1 MHVVPPL
8 VIRLLKSPLVSKY
21 DLSSVH
27 TLLSGAA
34 PLSAKITRQLKA
46 KMTAL
51 VVRQG
56 MF

>member
-1 MHVVPPL
+1 M
-8 VIRLLKSPLVSKY
+8 SKY

-34 PLSAKITRQLKA
+34 PLGAKITRHLKA

-56 MF
+56 MI